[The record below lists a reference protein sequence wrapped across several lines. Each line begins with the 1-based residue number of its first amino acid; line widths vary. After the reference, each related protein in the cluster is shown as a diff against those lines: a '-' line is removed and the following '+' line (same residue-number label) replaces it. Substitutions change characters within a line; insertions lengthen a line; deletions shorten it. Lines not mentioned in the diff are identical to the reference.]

1 MNDMLV
7 EIGIEELPHAVCA
20 STSEEFCAF
29 FTNRLKEERI
39 GHGATCCYATPRR
52 LALLVREVVER
63 QEDYRVEKR
72 GPSREKAYVNGRPSK
87 ALLGFL
93 KGSGIEEKDIEIR
106 DSGNGMYVY
115 AVQQVKG
122 RRTEEVLPQVLGET
136 LMSLRFPKSMRW
148 EDSGFT
154 FARPIRWV
162 VYLFGSRV
170 VPFEIAGV
178 RSSRHSYGH
187 RAYSGRIE
195 IATPES
201 YQESLSDAS
210 VIVERARRREEIEQ
224 QVLTMAGEASLQ
236 VPVEGEG
243 LYDVNTD
250 LTEFPHA
257 VACAFD
263 EDFLDLP
270 PEVLMSEMIEH
281 QHYFPLRDMKNGK
294 LSNRFIAI
302 SNILENS
309 ESKPGY
315 ERVLRARLNDGRFFF
330 NEDRK
335 LNLRDYRQR
344 LDSVTFHEKLGSMGE
359 KVERISR
366 ISSLLCVYLGM
377 NGQQAGRVDQV
388 ARLCKNDLVTLM
400 VGEFPHLQGVMGYY
414 YAVASGYPEEI
425 ALGIKEHYH
434 PHAAGDALP
443 TGVEGAVVG
452 IADRIDTIMGIFS
465 IGLKPKGSKDPFAL
479 RRKVLAIIRI
489 VIGLRLHFSIKNL
502 IGGAMKLYHSQDPS
516 ALTSELERFFQSRV
530 RSIFGEMGFS
540 YDEIEASLAG
550 ALDDAYEAYRR
561 VQALHELRGNDEFKA
576 LLISFKRMS
585 NIIGDEDRTYS
596 FTESL
601 LREEE
606 EKALYDHYVSQR
618 DGVVIGIREKNY
630 PEVYR
635 ILSTFKPH
643 VDRFFDHVLVMDEN
657 RELRENR
664 LALLQSIIAV
674 FSDIID
680 FSKIVQPGE

>member
-1 MNDMLV
+1 MSDLLV
-7 EIGIEELPHAVCA
+7 EIGIEELPHAICA
-20 STSEEFCAF
+20 STGAEFCGF
-29 FTNRLKEERI
+29 FINRLKEERI
-39 GHGATCCYATPRR
+39 SHGTTYSYATPRR
-52 LALLVREVVER
+52 LALVVREVVER
-63 QEDYRVEKR
+63 QEDHLVEKR

-93 KGSGIEEKDIEIR
+93 KGSGAEEKDIEIR
-106 DSGNGMYVY
+106 DTGNGMYVY

-122 RRTEEVLPQVLGET
+122 RGTAEVLPQVLMDT
-136 LMSLRFPKSMRW
+136 LRSLRFPKSMRW
-148 EDSGFT
+148 EGTGFT

-162 VYLFGSRV
+162 VYLFDRGV

-201 YQESLSDAS
+201 YQKALSTAS
-210 VIVERARRREEIEQ
+210 VIVDRTRRRGEIER
-224 QVLTMAGEASLQ
+224 QVLTIAGEEGLQ
-236 VPVEGEG
+236 VVAEGG
-243 LYDVNTD
+243 SLYDVNTD

-257 VACAFD
+257 VACRFD
-263 EDFLDLP
+263 EAFLDLP

-281 QHYFPLRDMKNGK
+281 QHYFPLMDMKNGK

-302 SNILENS
+302 SNIRENS
-309 ESKPGY
+309 ESRPGY

-335 LNLRDYRQR
+335 VNLHDYRQR
-344 LDSVTFHEKLGSMGE
+344 LDSVTFHEKLGSMGG
-359 KVERISR
+359 KVERISM
-366 ISSLLCVYLGM
+366 ISSLLCEALGLKA
-377 NGQQAGRVDQV
+377 QQADWVEQV

-400 VGEFPHLQGVMGYY
+400 VGEFPNLQGVMGYY
-414 YAVASGYPEEI
+414 YAIASGCPEEI
-425 ALGIKEHYH
+425 ALGIREHYH

-443 TGVEGAVVG
+443 TGIEGAVVG

-489 VIGLRLHFSIKNL
+489 MIGLRLHISMKDLF
-502 IGGAMKLYHSQDPS
+502 GRAMKLYHVQDPS
-516 ALTSELERFFQSRV
+516 TLFFELELFFLSRV

-550 ALDDAYEAYRR
+550 ALDDVYEAYRR
-561 VQALHELRGNDEFKA
+561 VQALHDLRGNDEFKA

-585 NIIGDEDRTYS
+585 NIIGDGDRTYP
-596 FTESL
+596 FTKSL

-606 EKALYDHYVSQR
+606 ERALYDHFVSQR
-618 DGVVIGIREKNY
+618 DGVVVSIREKNY

-635 ILSTFKPH
+635 VLSTFKPY
-643 VDRFFDHVLVMDEN
+643 VDRFFDHVLVMDEE

-664 LALLQSIIAV
+664 LALLQSIITL
-674 FSDIID
+674 FSDVID